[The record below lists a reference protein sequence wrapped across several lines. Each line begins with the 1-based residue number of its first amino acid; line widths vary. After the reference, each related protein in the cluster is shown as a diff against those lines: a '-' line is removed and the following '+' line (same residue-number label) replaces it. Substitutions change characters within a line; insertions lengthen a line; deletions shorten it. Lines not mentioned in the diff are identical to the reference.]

1 MFCLYK
7 DSKLESSQVPHQGQ
21 KTFKNMF
28 KRVLLQHSI
37 ANAMT
42 CKRSGEICDDNN
54 LLIVDEN

>member
-28 KRVLLQHSI
+28 KRVLLQHLI
-37 ANAMT
+37 ANDMS
-42 CKRSGEICDDNN
+42 CKGSGKICDENS
-54 LLIVDEN
+54 LLIAD